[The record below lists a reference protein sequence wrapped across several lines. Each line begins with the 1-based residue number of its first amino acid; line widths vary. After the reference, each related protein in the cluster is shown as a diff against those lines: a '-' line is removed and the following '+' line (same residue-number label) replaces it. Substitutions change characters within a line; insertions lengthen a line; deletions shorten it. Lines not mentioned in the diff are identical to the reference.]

1 MGASSAARE
10 AVFAS
15 RNPGKSRELEALLPG
30 WRIEPLAADTY
41 PPETGETY
49 YENSRA
55 KALFGRSLE
64 KRPLWVL
71 GEDSGIEVAALEW
84 GPGASRRASVPTTRS
99 GACWRRS
106 RVGVPGRR
114 NLSWSGPNRSSVSL
128 WVSGGGTPGYP
139 LAVAAHSVPP
149 QAPGNRDHRH
159 NLPGGQLRSPGSW
172 IRAIALIGNPPILLG
187 MTASRGSVAWRFT
200 DVLNV
205 RLVSEPSGADAHV
218 LRAGR

>member
-1 MGASSAARE
+1 MGALSAARE

-84 GPGASRRASVPTTRS
+84 GPGVFSARFGADDPVGRLLAELVGIEGDGRRARYV
-99 GACWRRS
+99 CEL
-106 RVGVPGRR
+106 VGI
-114 NLSWSGPNRSSVSL
+114 
-128 WVSGGGTPGYP
+128 
-139 LAVAAHSVPP
+139 
-149 QAPGNRDHRH
+149 
-159 NLPGGQLRSPGSW
+159 LPGGREVRGTGTLEGRIGHEPRGNEGFGYDPIFIPAGETRTVAELGNGW
-172 IRAIALIGNPPILLG
+172 KRANSHRARAARAWLEAL
-187 MTASRGSVAWRFT
+187 TRG
-200 DVLNV
+200 
-205 RLVSEPSGADAHV
+205 
-218 LRAGR
+218 